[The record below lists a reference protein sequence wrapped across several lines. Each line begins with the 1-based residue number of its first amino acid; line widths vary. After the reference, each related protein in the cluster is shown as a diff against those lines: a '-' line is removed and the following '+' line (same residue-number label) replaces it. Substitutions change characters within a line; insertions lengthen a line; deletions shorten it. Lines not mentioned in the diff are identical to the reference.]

1 MDKSLRSLVLGLPRP
16 AKRTIVMVVDVG
28 LAVFSVWIAFYL
40 RLGYFQPVFEER
52 DGLSLVPAIIV
63 AVVVSIPI
71 FVIFGLYRTIFR
83 YSGAPAVLAVTKAVA
98 FYGVIFASVFT
109 LVGVAGVPRTIGLLQ
124 PVVLFLLVALTRF
137 IARFW
142 LGGMYIERLRQVS
155 KPRALIYGAGDAGR
169 ELAAALSH
177 SHVTNVVG
185 FLDDDPKL
193 HGSYIRGLPV
203 YNPSDIAKITS
214 KKRVA
219 EVMLALPRINRRR
232 RGEILQSL
240 RGQNVVVRTLPSYSD
255 LAEGRVTVND
265 IRELS
270 ISDILGRDT
279 VAPDP
284 ALMRR
289 DIANKIVMVT
299 GAGGSI
305 GSELCCQIFAQNPKK
320 LVLFDH
326 SEYAL
331 YAILHELQSRLTPE
345 TSSVELTAILGSV
358 TDKTRVEQLFTRLAP
373 DTVFHAAAYK
383 HVPLVEDNLFEGIK
397 NNLFGTLVLSEA
409 AIAVGVKK
417 FVLISTDKAVRP
429 TNIMGASKRLAEL
442 VLQALST
449 TQNKTIFAMVR
460 FGNVLDSSGSVV
472 PLFRQQIKSGGP
484 VTVTHPDVTRYFM
497 TIAEAAQ
504 LVIQAGAMTVQKPET
519 GQAAPVYLLDMGAP
533 VKIYDLARQMIELSG
548 LTVYDSATADGDI
561 EIKITGL
568 RPGEKLYEELLIG
581 EAASDSPHPKIKF
594 AAENFVPWHDLDA
607 DLTVMRHAVDAMDVV
622 TAKQLLTKLVAGFSN
637 GDANQ

>member
-16 AKRTIVMVVDVG
+16 AKRAIVMVVDVG

-109 LVGVAGVPRTIGLLQ
+109 LVGVVGVPRTIGLLQ
-124 PVVLFLLVALTRF
+124 PVVLFLLVALSRF
-137 IARFW
+137 VARFW
-142 LGGMYIERLRQVS
+142 LGGMYIERLRQGS

-305 GSELCCQIFAQNPKK
+305 GSELCRQIFAQKPKQ

-358 TDKTRVEQLFTRLAP
+358 TDKTRVEQLFTRLEP

-504 LVIQAGAMTVQKPET
+504 LVIQAGAMTVQKPES

-607 DLTVMRHAVDAMDVV
+607 DLTTMRHAVDAMDVV